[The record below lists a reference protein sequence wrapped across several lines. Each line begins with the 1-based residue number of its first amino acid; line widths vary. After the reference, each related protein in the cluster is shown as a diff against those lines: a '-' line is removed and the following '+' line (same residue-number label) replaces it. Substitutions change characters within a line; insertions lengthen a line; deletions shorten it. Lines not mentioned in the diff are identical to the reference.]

1 MNEIDEIQEY
11 EVTWGM
17 VYEATDAHDAV
28 RQAIGDLAGVI
39 ALPSE
44 GPNIFVARRMPGGI
58 TDGSMETVSADEIN
72 LDEPLEGI

>member
-1 MNEIDEIQEY
+1 MNKQEEY

-17 VYEATDAHDAV
+17 VYMATNAQDAV

-44 GPNIFVARRMPGGI
+44 GPNIFVVRRSDKTY
-58 TDGSMETVSADEIN
+58 TDENLETVSADEISDDT
-72 LDEPLEGI
+72 LTEEI

>member
-1 MNEIDEIQEY
+1 MNEPEEY

-44 GPNIFVARRMPGGI
+44 GPNIFVVRRMPGGI
-58 TDGSMETVSADEIN
+58 TDGSMEAVPADEIN
-72 LDEPLEGI
+72 LEEPLEEI